1 DDADE
6 PAADAAARI
15 TDAIH
20 ADDLDAVAHVGPG
33 APAGSDG
40 AQSTEMLI
48 AVITREPTHTAFHDN
63 VNDLRQVPAEDS
75 GTPTVSVPGT
85 AGIATD
91 TVEVFRSGGTTLLLA
106 TIGLVVVLLLVIYRS
121 PLLVVAALA
130 GVGVAMRLTETVGA
144 LMADAG

>member
-1 DDADE
+1 G
-6 PAADAAARI
+6 I
-15 TDAIH
+15 T
-20 ADDLDAVAHVGPG
+20 G
-33 APAGSDG
+33 
-40 AQSTEMLI
+40 
-48 AVITREPTHTAFHDN
+48 EPTDTAFQDT
-63 VNDLRQVPAEDS
+63 VTDLREVVAEAS
-75 GTPTVSVPGT
+75 GSATVSVTGP

-144 LMADAG
+144 LMADAGWFTNRKSTRLNSSHVSRSNAVCCLKKK